1 MISEKAVNYIQLLL
15 KQPLLY
21 IDREADMIDIGFGQ
35 YIPFVNH
42 RGEYKKSPKYALHLQ
57 CSFRLISRIS
67 GIIVTS
73 SDIYLDENGKFMQEC
88 KWDKLNANRYDIIL
102 SKWKFINKDLVV
114 EDISINNCGD
124 LFIVLNNEY
133 VIEVFVNN
141 STDDECWRLF
151 SNNIDEEHLVVS
163 GVGDTYE

>member
-1 MISEKAVNYIQLLL
+1 MISEKAVNRIKLLL

-42 RGEYKKSPKYALHLQ
+42 RDEHKKSPKYALHLQ
-57 CSFRLISRIS
+57 CFFRLVSRIS

-73 SDIYLDENGKFMQEC
+73 SDIYLDENGKFMQEY
-88 KWDKLNANRYDIIL
+88 KWDKLNANRYDKIL
-102 SKWKFINKDLVV
+102 NKWKFVNKDLVV
-114 EDISINNCGD
+114 EDISINNRGD
-124 LFIVLNNEY
+124 LFITLNDEY

-141 STDDECWRLF
+141 STDDECWRLL
-151 SNNIDEEHLVVS
+151 SNNMEEEHLVVS
-163 GVGDTYE
+163 SVGDTYE